1 MWGIVHIE
9 DMKIYTT
16 QLLGYIKKYMNV
28 IPITYLRKNSL
39 RKIKYLHLKDK
50 S

>member
-16 QLLGYIKKYMNV
+16 QLLEYIKKYMNV

-39 RKIKYLHLKDK
+39 RKIKYI
-50 S
+50 